1 MLHPR
6 PSQLTVSKNKCF
18 LNPQKGRG
26 RTLKRRDLRGGFRA
40 GFLYPVVDFL
50 VGTKDG
56 SYPNPYLSSNLFPAK
71 PPGREGRRFSS
82 RRRPSVAGPG
92 VCPWLWHFVDLP

>member
-71 PPGREGRRFSS
+71 PLGAKEGDS
-82 RRRPSVAGPG
+82 RPVD
-92 VCPWLWHFVDLP
+92 VLPWPAQAFALGSGIS